1 MGSSD
6 PLAWRSGRAC
16 HSVRAVPATLFFA
29 WFAVRLNSLSASAG
43 ERAGERCRSNEFALI
58 REIRVKVFVL
68 IMESSVTLAWR
79 SGRACHSVRA
89 VGLNPPAWVGN
100 RGGQGTARPTRRCSK
115 VNFNCYSVGPPACGR
130 AGVSRPAENDSRQ
143 SSAPDAF
150 GSALNRNL
158 VVRINRQFRR
168 ISACPSNSS
177 ASVSSPRICSP
188 SRQSSSRRYC
198 LGNRQFA
205 RIPNHTTFC

>member
-1 MGSSD
+1 MLFKPRSPSIFFIGARKPWNAS
-6 PLAWRSGRAC
+6 PLLKTDAECPWRFNFPFR
-16 HSVRAVPATLFFA
+16 
-29 WFAVRLNSLSASAG
+29 NSYP
-43 ERAGERCRSNEFALI
+43 FVLI
-58 REIRVKVFVL
+58 RVSAFVL